1 MVKDKLKG
9 IEHMFNDFCEFF
21 AGKDFDLFI
30 LFLFYSYLLIF
41 YLKNRFLMVIEA
53 KKEGENAWMNEW
65 MSQWTHEWIKLVWLE
80 QT

>member
-65 MSQWTHEWIKLVWLE
+65 VNEHMNE
-80 QT
+80 